1 MAIAEIEMRKL
12 PMPVVL
18 RSRIVSRNGSLMLG
32 KRSVAEETIAF
43 TYNGCSHAV
52 MMATPADVEDF
63 AVGVCTECM
72 ARPQSASG
80 FLRLSR
86 DTENRPD
93 IIASVTTPLGF

>member
-63 AVGVCTECM
+63 AVGVCTENLIRIDC
-72 ARPQSASG
+72 A
-80 FLRLSR
+80 
-86 DTENRPD
+86 TESLNVNGDDR
-93 IIASVTTPLGF
+93 ALLPLT